1 MSALATGESW
11 GPSLNGLCSFQL
23 RLFDSCDLL
32 RSRSAV
38 PAYFNTTIVAL
49 LLLVGQRF
57 SASGAAGE
65 AGEISA
71 ARRTVL
77 ILGDSLAAGYGVE
90 PEVAFPTLLQ
100 RRLDEAKLTFTVVN
114 AGQSGDTSAGGLRRI
129 TWLLRRP
136 VDVLVLELGGNDGL
150 RGIQPST
157 THTNLQRI
165 IVLVKE
171 KFPEVKVVIAGMRM
185 PESMG
190 SEFAQEFQQ
199 VFLELAKAN
208 EATLIP
214 FLLEGV
220 AGDPKFNQP
229 DLIHPNADGHRI
241 VARNVWEVLG
251 PILIEIAAQK
261 PDKRDASVRP

>member
-1 MSALATGESW
+1 M
-11 GPSLNGLCSFQL
+11 LNGLCSLQL
-23 RLFDSCDLL
+23 RLFDSRDLL
-32 RSRSAV
+32 RSRSVV
-38 PAYFNTTIVAL
+38 PAYFKTAIIAL

-57 SASGAAGE
+57 AASGAAGE
-65 AGEISA
+65 SGEIAA

-90 PEVAFPTLLQ
+90 PEVAFPALLQ
-100 RRLDEAKLTFTVVN
+100 HRIDEAKLTFTVVN

-129 TWLLRRP
+129 TWLLRQP
-136 VDVLVLELGGNDGL
+136 VEVLVLELGGNDGL

-157 THTNLQRI
+157 TRTNLQRI
-165 IVLVKE
+165 IGLVKE

-185 PESMG
+185 PDSMG

-199 VFLELAKAN
+199 IFMELAKVN
-208 EATLIP
+208 EAALIP

-220 AGDPKFNQP
+220 GGDPKFNQP

-251 PILIEIAAQK
+251 PILVELAAKK
-261 PDKRDASVRP
+261 PDKRDVSVRP